1 VPRRSADRAT
11 TRPTARLSR
20 DGIVAAAVSLA
31 DREGLDGL
39 SMRRLAQELGVD
51 AMSIYYHLHDK
62 EALLDAMA
70 DAVVA
75 EIEFEP
81 DAGAPWTARL
91 RSLVMAARSTM
102 LRHTWAAP
110 LLSGRQ
116 SPTPASLRHIE
127 RVLSTLRDGGC
138 SVDLSHHALHLFGS
152 RLLGFSQDLFDDSPA
167 ARPAPEEAAAQAA
180 ALARTHPR
188 VGELAAAVTHEGA
201 LGGCDDDR
209 EFDFA
214 LEILIEGLER
224 RRAAEAGPKPDRAA
238 EAGPKPDRATDTGP
252 KAAAPRR

>member
-1 VPRRSADRAT
+1 MPRRSIDRAT
-11 TRPTARLSR
+11 TRGTARLSR
-20 DGIVAAAVSLA
+20 DGIVVAAVALA
-31 DREGLDGL
+31 DQGDLDGL
-39 SMRRLAQELGVD
+39 SMRRLAQQLGVD

-62 EALLDAMA
+62 EGLLDAMA

-75 EIEFEP
+75 EIELEP
-81 DAGAPWTARL
+81 DAARDDIAWTARL
-91 RSLVMAARSTM
+91 RSLIMAARRTM
-102 LRHTWAAP
+102 LRHPWAAP

-116 SPTPASLRHIE
+116 APTPASLRHIE

-152 RLLGFSQDLFDDSPA
+152 RLLGFSHDLFDDSPA
-167 ARPAPEEAAAQAA
+167 VRPAPEEAAAQAA
-180 ALARTHPR
+180 ALAQTYPR

-214 LEILIEGLER
+214 LDVLLEGLER
-224 RRAAEAGPKPDRAA
+224 RRAAEAGPERLPTA
-238 EAGPKPDRATDTGP
+238 
-252 KAAAPRR
+252 